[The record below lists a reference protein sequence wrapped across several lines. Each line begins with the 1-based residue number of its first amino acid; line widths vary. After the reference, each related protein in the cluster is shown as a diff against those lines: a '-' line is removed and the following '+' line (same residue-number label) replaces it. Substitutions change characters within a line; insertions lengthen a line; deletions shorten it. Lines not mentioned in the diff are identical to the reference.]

1 MERSVGVSRERGVKK
16 EESGTRCE
24 QKRRCERPVVERHTH
39 LYGQNEAQQGRK
51 HADPTPDLNVVAGVH
66 RAGGCAPALLA
77 VNTLHGNSRI
87 FAFTYAVVGR
97 NLQRC
102 PKVTAAKGVALT
114 DSTDSFMRIAAVWIS
129 SFAPSPTISQPKM
142 LCMPPSLPSHLA
154 VVLPYRQSPARNVL
168 ESFRKRRIDG
178 PSPQYLRRTC

>member
-24 QKRRCERPVVERHTH
+24 QKRRCERPAVERHKH
-39 LYGQNEAQQGRK
+39 LYGRLEAQQGPSVRGSTLT
-51 HADPTPDLNVVAGVH
+51 PPPDLNVVAGVH

-168 ESFRKRRIDG
+168 EVAV
-178 PSPQYLRRTC
+178 PSD